1 MKSSALPTPEPAD
14 AAAPSLDFSQTSPR
28 NTACS
33 ENWLGICTMCAGE
46 GRNNSISLVLC
57 KAQLPTASRASAL
70 SKVLI
75 SSSIKLPLM
84 GLSAPSRS
92 KEGTWPA
99 ALSCFTCTAPLII
112 LVSQMCS
119 SHTHAN
125 NRPPTQVFRNILRFW
140 FLPSHPLPTETQLIF
155 WGGVTQR
162 QETQKT
168 CKADGAGGSS
178 APST

>member
-14 AAAPSLDFSQTSPR
+14 AAALSLDFSQTSPR

-33 ENWLGICTMCAGE
+33 ENWLGICTICAG
-46 GRNNSISLVLC
+46 GGITDSVSLVLC
-57 KAQLPTASRASAL
+57 KAQPPTGSRAFAL

-92 KEGTWPA
+92 KGRTWPA
-99 ALSCFTCTAPLII
+99 ALSCFTCTAPLFV

-119 SHTHAN
+119 SHTLAN
-125 NRPPTQVFRNILRFW
+125 NRPPTQAFSNILRFW
-140 FLPSHPLPTETQLIF
+140 SLPSRPSPTETQLIL
-155 WGGVTQR
+155 WGVSDTEAR
-162 QETQKT
+162 DAE
-168 CKADGAGGSS
+168 DL
-178 APST
+178 